1 MQNAS
6 GRIVD
11 LYVPRKCSVT
21 NRLISAKDHASV
33 QINVARV
40 DPDTGRA
47 IPGEHLTIAL
57 TGSLRRMGLS
67 DQAVHKL
74 VKERGALS
82 DLQSG
87 VSGVTGAVE

>member
-33 QINVARV
+33 QINVAKV
-40 DPDTGRA
+40 DPDTGCA
-47 IPGEHLTIAL
+47 VPGEHLTIAL

-67 DQAVHKL
+67 DQAVYKL
-74 VKERGALS
+74 VKERGALD
-82 DLQSG
+82 DLQSSGSGLAG
-87 VSGVTGAVE
+87 VAE